1 MSSALFA
8 IACYAA
14 WRLLV
19 WIVDSRK
26 TPVPWRRVRYLL
38 PTAMLALLGLQVWA
52 GNTIN
57 LSYNLATQT
66 AAYILDVLN
75 APAVLAG
82 GAVFDLFRAWPAGL
96 KVPAAAL
103 CAWLIWYAIV
113 RLLEYRAGTSRL
125 LQLRL
130 NRP

>member
-1 MSSALFA
+1 
-8 IACYAA
+8 
-14 WRLLV
+14 
-19 WIVDSRK
+19 
-26 TPVPWRRVRYLL
+26 
-38 PTAMLALLGLQVWA
+38 MLGLLGLQVWA
-52 GNTIN
+52 GNTLN

-66 AAYILDVLN
+66 VAYILDVLN

-82 GAVFDLFRAWPAGL
+82 GAVLDLFRGWPAGL
-96 KVPAAAL
+96 KVPAAAC
-103 CAWLIWYAIV
+103 CAWWIWYAIV